1 MRTSLCV
8 GNYSTTPYMI
18 MGLDVQVYCAE
29 ELCYYLKEN
38 VFLLDTTLM
47 GDGLL
52 RWLEQECGL
61 AELAGLSDRT
71 YADIERGTVN
81 MRLETLLHICR
92 VYGATPDE
100 ILVSELDAPLPE
112 SELLARLHRCTPQQQ
127 ATALTLLAVYL
138 GSLD

>member
-1 MRTSLCV
+1 MLIFDRRTIGNRLLTMRKKR
-8 GNYSTTPYMI
+8 
-18 MGLDVQVYCAE
+18 GLTQAE
-29 ELCYYLKEN
+29 
-38 VFLLDTTLM
+38 V
-47 GDGLL
+47 
-52 RWLEQECGL
+52 

-100 ILVSELDAPLPE
+100 ILVSELDTPLSE
-112 SELLARLHRCTPQQQ
+112 SELLARLHRCTSQQQ